1 MAEPPP
7 IPPPPAGFGWRSLAC
22 LADII
27 PLFICGHAV
36 AGMVADADAL
46 AAYAAQQKWTDGL
59 FELYFRSLS
68 APSSDSSRRIL
79 EYALNPPKEVVEAV
93 IAWSWHLGT
102 TTFLIMLSALTSQET
117 LMGTTLG
124 KRIFRLR
131 TAEIPGGGRPPFLSC
146 LMRSAWKSAFF
157 ALPNPFFGLL
167 GIVNFH
173 VPLFRKDRLA
183 WHDLWTRTQV
193 FEETRP

>member
-36 AGMVADADAL
+36 ARLVADAETL
-46 AAYAAQQKWTDGL
+46 AAYARQQQWLKGIL
-59 FELYFRSLS
+59 ELYARAMRSPGAEANRRIIDHVLH
-68 APSSDSSRRIL
+68 PSSADI
-79 EYALNPPKEVVEAV
+79 EAV
-93 IAWSWHLGT
+93 VTWTWHVGT
-102 TTFLIMLSALTSQET
+102 VTFLIMLAALTIQEALT
-117 LMGTTLG
+117 GATLG

-157 ALPNPFFGLL
+157 ALPNPLFGLL

-173 VPLFRKDRLA
+173 VPLFRKDRRA

-193 FEETRP
+193 VEETRP

>member
-7 IPPPPAGFGWRSLAC
+7 IPPTPAGFGWRSLAC

-46 AAYAAQQKWTDGL
+46 AAHAAQQKWTDGL
-59 FELYFRSLS
+59 FELYFQSLS
-68 APSSDSSRRIL
+68 SPSSDSSRRIL
-79 EYALNPPKEVVEAV
+79 EYALNPPKEAVEAV

-102 TTFLIMLSALTSQET
+102 TTFLIMLSALTTQET

-124 KRIFRLR
+124 KRMFRLR
-131 TAEIPGGGRPPFLSC
+131 TAETPGGGRPPFLSC

-157 ALPNPFFGLL
+157 ALPNPLFGLL

-173 VPLFRKDRLA
+173 VPLFRRDRRA

-193 FEETRP
+193 VEDTRS